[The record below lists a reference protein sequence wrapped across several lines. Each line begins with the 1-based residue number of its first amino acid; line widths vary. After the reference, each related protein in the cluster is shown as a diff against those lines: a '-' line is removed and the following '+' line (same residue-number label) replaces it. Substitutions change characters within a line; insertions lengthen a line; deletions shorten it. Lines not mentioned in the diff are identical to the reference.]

1 MDQEA
6 FVTTVMAVV
15 SLLFVAALSALLMKR
30 IRFPYTVGLV
40 IVGVGIAFLADDHPE
55 LGEALDNLKLETAMI
70 MFLFVPILIFESAF
84 KMDVRLLVRNLLP
97 AFVLAGPGLLI
108 STALIG
114 WLVHVFTQL
123 PLGSALVFGCLI
135 SATDPVAVI
144 ALFRDV
150 GAPKRLNI
158 LVEGESVFN
167 DATAIVSFQIILAVM
182 ATGILDTRTVLEGV
196 GGFFAVFLGGLAVG
210 LAFGYTMVRAIPYI
224 GDEPLIHI
232 TLTLTTAYGAFIVA
246 DHFLH
251 ASGIMAVLGAGLTIG
266 YYGPGRF
273 KQRVKDYLE
282 IFWEDAA
289 FVANSLIF
297 LMLGLSEKV
306 FLTHTHANVSG
317 LLVPVL
323 IVILIVVMVR
333 SAVVFG
339 LAPLLNAVPGASA
352 IPRTYQTVM
361 FWGGLRGAVAIALAM
376 SLPPHFPFRWQII
389 DFTFGVTLFTLLFNG
404 TTMGWL
410 IRRLGLDKPSPVLE
424 FMGAYANAAA
434 DRAALER
441 LNAYRPVSNVSTQAL
456 ARLKD
461 DYASRTKEA
470 DLRLDRLRQELGG
483 HRSQRRRLL
492 WLRAFA
498 VQRKVYRERFDNGIL
513 GLESLHE
520 LEWNSENARF
530 HPDTGVPIRSD
541 DRLLPA
547 DKTSGVLRRF
557 AREVLPGVPPVR
569 RWLEHRMLLVAEEA
583 AAVAAASREV
593 RGELAQLQEFSLA
606 DEEDLNACAA
616 YFDELESLAS
626 ARLAYI
632 ETQYPRAGDVL
643 YGRLLNKMAFDKER
657 DVIKQLALEGEIP
670 EILAERI
677 EHEMGEDGEG
687 DRKSR

>member
-1 MDQEA
+1 VDEEA
-6 FVTTVMAVV
+6 FVTTVMSVV
-15 SLLFVAALSALLMKR
+15 ALLFVAALSALLMKR

-55 LGEALDNLKLETAMI
+55 LGEALEGLKLETAMI

-84 KMDVRLLVRNLLP
+84 KMDVRLLVRNLVP
-97 AFVLAGPGLLI
+97 ALVFAGPGLLI

-114 WLVHVFTQL
+114 TLVHVVTQL

-144 ALFRDV
+144 ALFKDV

-167 DATAIVSFQIILAVM
+167 DATAIVTFQIILAVM
-182 ATGILDTRTVLEGV
+182 ATGILDTRTILEGV

-210 LAFGYTMVRAIPYI
+210 LAFGYAMVRAIPYI

-246 DHFLH
+246 DHVLH

-323 IVILIVVMVR
+323 IVILVVV
-333 SAVVFG
+333 SARAAIVFG
-339 LAPLLNAVPGASA
+339 LTPLMNAIPGATSVTGA
-352 IPRTYQTVM
+352 YRVVM

-376 SLPPHFPFRWQII
+376 SLPIHFPFRWQII
-389 DFTFGVTLFTLLFNG
+389 DFTFGVTLFTLLVNG

-410 IRRLGLDKPSPVLE
+410 IRRLGLDRPSPVSEL
-424 FMGAYANAAA
+424 MGAYASAAA

-441 LNAYRPVSNVSTQAL
+441 LNAYQPVSNVSNEAL
-456 ARLKD
+456 ARLRE
-461 DYASRTKEA
+461 DYAEKAQKAET
-470 DLRLDRLRQELGG
+470 RLAELRQDLAE
-483 HRSQRRRLL
+483 HRWQRRKLL
-492 WLRAFA
+492 WVRAFA
-498 VQRKVYRERFDNGIL
+498 VQRKVYRQRFEDGIL

-520 LEWNSENARF
+520 LEWALDNARLD
-530 HPDTGVPIRSD
+530 PQTGSPKGAD

-547 DKTSGVLRRF
+547 DKTSGMLQRF
-557 AREVLPGVPPVR
+557 AREILPGVPLVR
-569 RWLEHRMLLVAEEA
+569 RWLDHRMLLVAEESA
-583 AAVAAASREV
+583 AIAAGSRAVQSALE
-593 RGELAQLQEFSLA
+593 QLQDFSLA
-606 DEEDLNACAA
+606 EAEDVESCAA
-616 YFDELESLAS
+616 YFRELERMAA
-626 ARLAYI
+626 ARLEFI
-632 ETQYPRAGDVL
+632 ESQCPRAGDIL
-643 YGRLLNKMAFDKER
+643 YRRMLRKMAFDRER
-657 DVIKQLALEGEIP
+657 DVVKQLALTGDIP
-670 EILAERI
+670 ETLAERLDN
-677 EHEMGEDGEG
+677 EMGS
-687 DRKSR
+687 KP